1 MPIEYYAGAAIA
13 IIVVVLLVLLMKPG
27 RGARQSAPH
36 KSISTDQLAIQL
48 SRIADSLDILVSHM
62 CAAAAVERPRAEGL
76 SADALR
82 TEDPKPLA
90 EEPPAEVPKVRVEE
104 PRAEEAKP
112 SGEKAPVPPPNAV
125 EPSVADSEK
134 IEQPVERHVRLSMF
148 GR

>member
-1 MPIEYYAGAAIA
+1 MPTEYYVGAAIA
-13 IIVVVLLVLLMKPG
+13 IIVVVLLALLMKPG

-36 KSISTDQLAIQL
+36 KNIGTDQLAIQL
-48 SRIADSLDILVSHM
+48 SRIADSLEILVAHM
-62 CAAAAVERPRAEGL
+62 RAAATVERPRAEGS
-76 SADALR
+76 SADGLR
-82 TEDPKPLA
+82 TGDPTPLA
-90 EEPPAEVPKVRVEE
+90 EEPPAEVPNARVEE

-125 EPSVADSEK
+125 EPSAADSEK